1 MIPME
6 RASQEEQNGTN
17 FSFVAPSSEELRV
30 RKETRLKPWT
40 IVHCNISKQASKHVH
55 YVCSHVRIHLQYKTH
70 RQRFPSHPP
79 SLPSHL
85 EGIVALWS
93 GLGGLY
99 HTQLKGSLGEDATM
113 LRPGEEAGAHVG
125 VEGTQPRHIHL
136 RLGMRLLC
144 YNIRLLCYSPM
155 LYIIPNY
162 APIMLLTFHHTTQNY
177 MYIRQN
183 QCLIATQT
191 AVTTNFCRTPRDKS
205 LLFSYTFRL
214 F

>member
-70 RQRFPSHPP
+70 RQRFPS
-79 SLPSHL
+79 LPHL

-93 GLGGLY
+93 SLGGLN
-99 HTQLKGSLGEDATM
+99 HTQLKGSLGEDATV
-113 LRPGEEAGAHVG
+113 LCPGEEAGAHVG
-125 VEGTQPRHIHL
+125 VEGTQPCHIHL
-136 RLGMRLLC
+136 RYRGR
-144 YNIRLLCYSPM
+144 R
-155 LYIIPNY
+155 YIHQ
-162 APIMLLTFHHTTQNY
+162 L
-177 MYIRQN
+177 
-183 QCLIATQT
+183 
-191 AVTTNFCRTPRDKS
+191 VTD
-205 LLFSYTFRL
+205 
-214 F
+214 